1 MLFWLFTAC
10 ALGWCM
16 VQADYDIILE
26 DIDCSQINEEYV
38 KSCDLELN
46 YDSTY
51 GASLN
56 TYIEIIKTLPEDTKV
71 TADVFTVR
79 MGEYTVDL
87 GLHIDTNFCE
97 AAADSKSIGV
107 PIIRAINMD
116 GDNCPPDPGVYQRE
130 DYVID
135 SMDGL
140 PPSFPDGHYLLNA
153 TLANKDTTIVHFDI
167 YIRVY

>member
-1 MLFWLFTAC
+1 
-10 ALGWCM
+10 M

>member
-1 MLFWLFTAC
+1 MLFWLFTVC
-10 ALGWCM
+10 ALEWCM

-56 TYIEIIKTLPEDTKV
+56 TYIEIIKALPEDTKV

-87 GLHIDTNFCE
+87 GLHIDASFCE
-97 AAADSKSIGV
+97 VAADSKSIGV

-140 PPSFPDGHYLLNA
+140 PPSFPDGELRFYE
-153 TLANKDTTIVHFDI
+153 
-167 YIRVY
+167 

>member
-1 MLFWLFTAC
+1 
-10 ALGWCM
+10 M

-26 DIDCSQINEEYV
+26 DIDCSQINEEYI

-56 TYIEIIKTLPEDTKV
+56 TYIEIIKALPEDTKV

-87 GLHIDTNFCE
+87 GLHIDTSFCE
-97 AAADSKSIGV
+97 VAADSKSIGV

-140 PPSFPDGHYLLNA
+140 PPSFPDGHYLLNM